1 MTRLLVRYQTRM
13 TTRGVTF
20 IEYALLAAI
29 AVVVGFLFRSQL
41 TGMFTTLLGKISGG
55 LSTTPAG

>member
-1 MTRLLVRYQTRM
+1 MTRILTRYQARM
-13 TTRGVTF
+13 ATRGVTF

-41 TGMFTTLLGKISGG
+41 TSMFTTLLNNISGG
-55 LSTTPAG
+55 LSTK